1 MQGGRFT
8 VAPLYFW
15 EWWPFSDRRIRFALA
30 VLLLLMASL
39 MAVGIRLDMF
49 VPDRDPTV
57 VTRPADEPRPRSY
70 QAPMRIDGLGFV
82 ILIFAGRS
90 KTEALGY
97 ED

>member
-30 VLLLLMASL
+30 VVLLLVASL
-39 MAVGIRLDMF
+39 MAVCIRLDMF
-49 VPDRDPTV
+49 VPVRDPTV
-57 VTRPADEPRPRSY
+57 VARPADEPRSRSY
-70 QAPMRIDGLGFV
+70 QAPMWIGGLGFV
-82 ILIFAGRS
+82 ILIFASRS
-90 KTEALGY
+90 KAEALGY